1 MIADYPKPN
10 TQRNLLPN
18 NNPHLLNAYAA
29 YKKLKQK
36 NGTSHRPKGK
46 ENRKGKHEIRSE

>member
-10 TQRNLLPN
+10 TQRTLLPN

-46 ENRKGKHEIRSE
+46 ENRKGKHEIRSD